1 MVAAAAA
8 RGAAKAAAGKKAPA
22 AASRTRK
29 VGQASMATEF
39 PSGKPKNRPP
49 KEAGA
54 TVVTSDSEKKP
65 PKDEEQPPQEEPQ
78 EEPQDGR
85 QRSIGRP
92 SMRGP
97 GGMANDGAG
106 VVLAFLAWSWVV
118 LPYLQGG
125 PERVRNVL
133 RAKFVNKGP
142 KGEFL
147 P

>member
-1 MVAAAAA
+1 
-8 RGAAKAAAGKKAPA
+8 
-22 AASRTRK
+22 
-29 VGQASMATEF
+29 MATEF

-49 KEAGA
+49 KDAGA

-65 PKDEEQPPQEEPQ
+65 PKDEEPPPQEEQPQ

-97 GGMANDGAG
+97 GGMASDGAG
-106 VVLAFLAWSWVV
+106 VVLAFLTWSWIV

-142 KGEFL
+142 KGDFL